1 MVDES
6 RLKRVLANIFGVPEE
21 SLDET
26 SSQDNVPTWDS
37 LHHMNLVLALEEEF
51 GVIIPD
57 EDAANMMS
65 YKLIRIVLDEQLAGK
80 KR

>member
-6 RLKRVLANIFGVPEE
+6 RLKRVLANIFGVPEA
-21 SLDET
+21 SIDAT
-26 SSQDNVPTWDS
+26 SSQDSVPNWDS

-51 GVIIPD
+51 GVTIPD
-57 EDAANMMS
+57 DDAANMMS

-80 KR
+80 P

>member
-6 RLKRVLANIFGVPEE
+6 RLKRVLANIFGVPEA
-21 SLDET
+21 SIDAT

-51 GVIIPD
+51 GVTIPD
-57 EDAANMMS
+57 DDAANMMS

-80 KR
+80 P